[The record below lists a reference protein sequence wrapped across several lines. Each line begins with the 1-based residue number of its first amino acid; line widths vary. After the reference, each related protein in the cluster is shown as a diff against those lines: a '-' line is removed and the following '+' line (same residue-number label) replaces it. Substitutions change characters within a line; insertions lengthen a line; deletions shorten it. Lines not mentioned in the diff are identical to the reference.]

1 MLSFADFEV
10 ELSFFTD
17 WQLADLSSVVFFAV
31 FCSEEGKFFG
41 IALIATVFCFGLV
54 AVGLDFI
61 TWQVV
66 TFPFVHLDALF
77 FSEELEL
84 ELLTISEKN
93 ENKKNKS
100 TISI

>member
-1 MLSFADFEV
+1 MLSFADFDV

-17 WQLADLSSVVFFAV
+17 WQLADLSSEVFFAV

-41 IALIATVFCFGLV
+41 IALIATVFCFGL
-54 AVGLDFI
+54 DFI

-77 FSEELEL
+77 FSEVLEL
-84 ELLTISEKN
+84 ELLTFSEK
-93 ENKKNKS
+93 KKSKKK
-100 TISI
+100 TRTQ

>member
-1 MLSFADFEV
+1 MPKVLSFADFKV
-10 ELSFFTD
+10 ELSFFTG
-17 WQLADLSSVVFFAV
+17 WQLADLFSVVFFAV

-54 AVGLDFI
+54 AVGLDFM

-84 ELLTISEKN
+84 ELLTVSEKN
-93 ENKKNKS
+93 EK
-100 TISI
+100 

>member
-10 ELSFFTD
+10 DLSFFID

-31 FCSEEGKFFG
+31 FCCEEGTFFG
-41 IALIATVFCFGLV
+41 IALIATVLCFGLV
-54 AVGLDFI
+54 AVGLEFI

-77 FSEELEL
+77 FSEVLEL
-84 ELLTISEKN
+84 ELLTFSEKN
-93 ENKKNKS
+93 KKNTD